1 MVVGRA
7 EEKILD
13 YQTVHRHARGRVQ
26 GNPRVA
32 RRLAGIG
39 ECREVG
45 AYFVPNARPA
55 ADALQRPLRSR
66 FRARLRRGVDMTS
79 NVKSWRKNSHDV
91 FCMLRS
97 SC

>member
-45 AYFVPNARPA
+45 AYFVPNARHA
-55 ADALQRPLRSR
+55 GDGVQRPLRSR
-66 FRARLRRGVDMTS
+66 FPPRPMPGVRLTR
-79 NVKSWRKNSHDV
+79 
-91 FCMLRS
+91 
-97 SC
+97 